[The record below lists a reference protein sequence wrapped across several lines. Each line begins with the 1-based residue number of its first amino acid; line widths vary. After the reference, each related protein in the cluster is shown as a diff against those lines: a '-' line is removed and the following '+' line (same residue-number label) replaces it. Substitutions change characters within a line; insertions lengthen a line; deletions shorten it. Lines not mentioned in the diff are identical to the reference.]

1 MLVAERPHNYDLST
15 CEMVPV
21 GNMDGQNFYFFKR
34 TRGEG
39 TRGRV
44 PCSSALPL
52 FVSVVEYG
60 KYRMSQFLSFLDKFM
75 RPGSF
80 RHCYSN
86 IDNVILVLSESS
98 LMECVKPELME
109 EFLQEKHQFFQP
121 SVPGHLKLEWIEK
134 SPPDWRFISGMT
146 QNYSLIS
153 ADSRHKNSALNHISS
168 LQSYEASCAMLEKK
182 PISFE
187 QRRRTNKLANLDT
200 VVKMFVYNK

>member
-21 GNMDGQNFYFFKR
+21 GNRDGQNFYFFKR

-60 KYRMSQFLSFLDKFM
+60 KYRMSQFLSFLDKFL
-75 RPGSF
+75 RPGTC
-80 RHCYSN
+80 RHLYSN
-86 IDNVILVLSESS
+86 IDNIIFALTADYIV
-98 LMECVKPELME
+98 ECVKPELMD
-109 EFLQEKHQFFQP
+109 EFLQEREQFFQ
-121 SVPGHLKLEWIEK
+121 SGVPGHLKLEWMET
-134 SPPDWRFISGMT
+134 SVWNFVSGMT
-146 QNYSLIS
+146 RNYSLIS
-153 ADSRHKNSALNHISS
+153 SVDSRHKNSALNHISS
-168 LQSYEASCAMLEKK
+168 LQSYEASCAMLENKS
-182 PISFE
+182 ISFE